1 MSNAQIRV
9 LLVDDHAVVRAG
21 YHRFLEK
28 HADIR
33 VVAEAEDSEQGYRAF
48 CDHRPDVSIVDLSL
62 PGAGGLELIRRIYT
76 RDADAAMLVFT
87 MHDDALFALRALDA
101 GAKGYVTKSN
111 SPGVLVDAVM
121 QVARKKIFLSP
132 DITEQIALRRV
143 TREQDPFSTLSGRE
157 FEIFRMLTEG
167 QSIVEI
173 GAVLCLSH
181 KSIANYQT
189 HIKQKL
195 GVNSIA
201 GLVHI
206 AIKHGV
212 IKVAS

>member
-1 MSNAQIRV
+1 MPNEPIRV

-21 YHRFLEK
+21 YHHFLEK

-33 VVAEAEDSEQGYRAF
+33 VVAEAEDGEQGYREY
-48 CDHRPDVSIVDLSL
+48 CEHRPDVSIVDLTL

-76 RDADAAMLVFT
+76 RDADVAVLVFT
-87 MHDDALFALRALDA
+87 MHEDALFALRALDA

-111 SPGVLVDAVM
+111 PPSVLIDAVM

-143 TREQDPFSTLSGRE
+143 TREQDPFSALSSRE
-157 FEIFRMLTEG
+157 FEIFRMITEG
-167 QSIVEI
+167 ESITDI
-173 GAVLCLSH
+173 STALCLSQ

-189 HIKQKL
+189 QIKQKL
-195 GVNSIA
+195 NVTSIA

-212 IKVAS
+212 IKVAY